1 MDFFSI
7 NTDHSVTGSTDA
19 ESQRV
24 GQTMKLFT
32 IFPRVVGRW
41 VSGGVAP
48 GVCIPMHSAHLVGA
62 SSAHSPISEDKSRR
76 LCARPPRPRPQA
88 PHLAAATDPGPDHM
102 GTQATGSSVP

>member
-1 MDFFSI
+1 MWIFFSI

-41 VSGGVAP
+41 VSGD
-48 GVCIPMHSAHLVGA
+48 GA
-62 SSAHSPISEDKSRR
+62 
-76 LCARPPRPRPQA
+76 
-88 PHLAAATDPGPDHM
+88 
-102 GTQATGSSVP
+102 GTPNSHIVQGSIVLIYLKLGSIVLIYLKLG